1 MSYMMCD
8 NRAVGD
14 TITVRLDDDAT
25 LALQVLT
32 RDGVGISRAVREA
45 LVVAAEQR
53 SRAELRAEAEA
64 LAADPID
71 RAEVAQILRD
81 MAELRAW

>member
-1 MSYMMCD
+1 MSYTMCD
-8 NRAVGD
+8 NQSVGD

-25 LALQVLT
+25 LALRVLT
-32 RDGVGISRAVREA
+32 RDGVGISRAVRDA

-53 SRAELRAEAEA
+53 SRVELRAEAEA

-71 RAEVAQILRD
+71 RAEVAQVLRD
-81 MAELRAW
+81 MEELRAW